1 MGRTAIYTCS
11 SDPVTNGHADLVRH
25 ACREVR
31 AAGATTGRPSRVICL
46 GACLIV
52 ALLAACD
59 LPRDPAGTLNRV
71 TGGRL
76 RVGMVAAENAA
87 DPGHAAMARA
97 DRDLVEGL
105 AREVRASPVWTHAS
119 AEALFLALERR
130 EIDLVAGGVYGDTP
144 WAGRIGL
151 SNPVG
156 SHAGE
161 PDAER
166 RLAVP
171 PGENRWL
178 LTINRFIA
186 RRNDKR

>member
-1 MGRTAIYTCS
+1 MRGA
-11 SDPVTNGHADLVRH
+11 SDR
-25 ACREVR
+25 R
-31 AAGATTGRPSRVICL
+31 AASAGPGRVPSKLTRL
-46 GACLIV
+46 GACLAV
-52 ALLAACD
+52 ALVAACD
-59 LPRDPAGTLNRV
+59 LPRDPAGTLDRV
-71 TGGRL
+71 TGGTL
-76 RVGMVAAENAA
+76 RVGMVAAESTAMA
-87 DPGHAAMARA
+87 GHAAMARA
-97 DRDLVEGL
+97 DRDLIEGL

-156 SHAGE
+156 PHAGE

-186 RRNDKR
+186 RRNEKR